1 MDSERPGIRRLLEI
15 IPALFGWLVTVL
27 LVPCTFDQAGTACA
41 FVVIAMIAAA
51 IIDWFMYDRKD
62 RR

>member
-51 IIDWFMYDRKD
+51 IVD
-62 RR
+62 